1 MTNEEAMLALGGAF
15 LRADLQVKVI
25 HSRSSG
31 SVYMNISKGEGMP
44 LVVRIANH
52 KTPNKSFDFWI
63 DTSHEKVVDHVN
75 SVIRKVA
82 YKFGR
87 EAFTISQNSKQEV
100 KEEVLEELPKVEKTY
115 AAGKLSGNLLSFANW
130 YLREDRPVFVYR
142 PPAKANKDREVAPV
156 EIVEKTEEVTF
167 LKKLEQKAIEFLDH
181 EDAPFCIVWFLAML
195 VISLIFFNQNSSA
208 F

>member
-25 HSRSSG
+25 HSRSSE

-44 LVVRIANH
+44 LVIRIANH

-63 DTSHEKVVDHVN
+63 DTSHKKVVDHVN
-75 SVIRKVA
+75 SVIRKVT

-87 EAFTISQNSKQEV
+87 EAFTISQNSNQEA

-115 AAGKLSGNLLSFANW
+115 SGGKLSNNLLSFANW
-130 YLREDRPVFVYR
+130 YLREDKPVFVYR
-142 PPAKANKDREVAPV
+142 PQQKIEGPREATPV
-156 EIVEKTEEVTF
+156 EIVEKAEELTF
-167 LKKLEQKAIEFLDH
+167 LKKLEQKAIEFLDKD
-181 EDAPFCIVWFLAML
+181 DAPFFIAWFIAIMIVIWF
-195 VISLIFFNQNSSA
+195 
-208 F
+208 